1 MARCRPLGDGRGI
14 ALVTAVI
21 ILAFATSMGVAL
33 VALIYSRVQA
43 ITLEADRLKALY
55 LAEAGTAQAFFEI
68 QRGVDVDGDGLG
80 SLPLTQLGEGYYYVQ
95 HSFETKSVL
104 SIGIVND
111 TRRTSYVKYDLVS

>member
-1 MARCRPLGDGRGI
+1 MGRFPGIGKTRGI
-14 ALVTAVI
+14 ALLTVVI
-21 ILAFATSMGVAL
+21 VLAFATSMGVAL
-33 VALIYSRVQA
+33 LALIYARVQN
-43 ITLEADRLKALY
+43 IILEADRLKALY
-55 LAEAGTAQAFFEI
+55 LAEAGTAQAFYEV

-80 SLPLTQLGEGYYYVQ
+80 SLPLTRIGEGFYYVQ